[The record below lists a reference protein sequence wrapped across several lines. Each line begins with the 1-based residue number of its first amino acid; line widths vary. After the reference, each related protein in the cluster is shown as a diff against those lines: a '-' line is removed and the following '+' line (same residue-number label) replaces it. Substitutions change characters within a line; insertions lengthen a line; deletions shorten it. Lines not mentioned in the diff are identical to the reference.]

1 MSTKSFDTP
10 NAVIYARVSSVGERQ
25 STTRQ
30 IADLS
35 TYAAANSLAI
45 DKIFEE
51 HISGAKANKERP
63 VLNECLNYC
72 FDNEIPTLLISEL
85 SRLGRNPDEVLANIR
100 LCKEHHLNV
109 FFQKEG
115 LSIYDRDGKVNPYLT
130 IMIAVL
136 STCAAMERENIFYRL
151 QSGKRLYIENG
162 GKVGRKV
169 GYRKSRD
176 QKMEDYGEVLK
187 KLRSSRRIPL
197 RDIATCCGVSVSTV
211 MRLKREFSL

>member
-1 MSTKSFDTP
+1 MNTKSFDTP

-30 IADLS
+30 VADLS
-35 TYAAANSLAI
+35 TYAAANSLAV
-45 DKIFEE
+45 DKVFEE
-51 HISGAKANKERP
+51 HISGAKANKDRP
-63 VLNECLNYC
+63 VLNECLSYC
-72 FDNEIPTLLISEL
+72 FDNHIPTLLISEL

-109 FFQKEG
+109 YFQKEG
-115 LSIYDRDGKVNPYLT
+115 LSIYDRDGKINPYLT

-136 STCAAMERENIFYRL
+136 GTCALLERENTYYRL